1 MIRALLVAALLLS
14 AGTASA
20 QTAGDAAGRIF
31 DEVTRAAI
39 EGFYDEVKRAAGV
52 ADDSDA
58 TSAKDQKGG
67 GKKQGG
73 LPPGL
78 ARKEKLPPGLERQLQ
93 KNGTLPPGL
102 ARRDLPPD
110 LAGRLPS
117 TPPDIERIIVDTNVL
132 LVEKA
137 TGAILDIIRD
147 VVVPAGGAN

>member
-1 MIRALLVAALLLS
+1 MNRAILIAVLFLA

-39 EGFYDEVKRAAGV
+39 EGFYNEVKRAAGA
-52 ADDSDA
+52 ADDSD
-58 TSAKDQKGG
+58 TSAAKDQKGG

-93 KNGTLPPGL
+93 KKGTLPPGL
-102 ARRDLPPD
+102 AKRNLPPD
-110 LAGRLPS
+110 LASRLPS
-117 TPPDIERIIVDTNVL
+117 TPPDLERIIVDTNVL

-137 TGAILDIIRD
+137 TGVILDIIHD
-147 VVVPAGGAN
+147 VVVPAAGAN

>member
-1 MIRALLVAALLLS
+1 MIRALFVAALLLS

-58 TSAKDQKGG
+58 ASAKGQKGG

-78 ARKEKLPPGLERQLQ
+78 ARKENLPPGLERQLQ

-110 LAGRLPS
+110 LASRLPS
-117 TPPDIERIIVDTNVL
+117 TPSDLERIIVDTNVL

-137 TGAILDIIRD
+137 TGVILDIIRD
-147 VVVPAGGAN
+147 VVVPTRGAN